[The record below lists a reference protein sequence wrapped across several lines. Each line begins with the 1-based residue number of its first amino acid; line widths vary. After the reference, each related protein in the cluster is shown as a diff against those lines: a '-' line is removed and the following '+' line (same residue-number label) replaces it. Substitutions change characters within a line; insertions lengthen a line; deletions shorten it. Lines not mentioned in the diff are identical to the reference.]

1 VLSCEQDTI
10 RVYKIPKPKPTLV
23 NTELE
28 PEKSSFNLIWNKPES
43 WQEVQGHSMRL
54 ASFKIPHEGGYA
66 DLSITSFPGKSGGI
80 AANVNR
86 WLGQIGLEPMDSLG
100 INKIQKN
107 RIGKLGNYKYFK
119 LINNDKERSA
129 ILASIFELQG
139 HTLFIKCSLPFNS
152 LEQIESD
159 FIPFCGTL
167 FFKN

>member
-1 VLSCEQDTI
+1 MLSCEQDTI

-23 NTELE
+23 NTELD

-129 ILASIFELQG
+129 ILASIFELQD

-152 LEQIESD
+152 LEKIESD

>member
-1 VLSCEQDTI
+1 MLSCEQDTI

-23 NTELE
+23 NTELD

-66 DLSITSFPGKSGGI
+66 DLSITSFPGMSGGI

-119 LINNDKERSA
+119 LINNDNERSA
-129 ILASIFELQG
+129 ILASIFELQD